1 MHCVKC
7 GSKLEENAKFCP
19 NCGMAVKNTKI
30 SKPNKEGSIR
40 KEIKKEARMKNKTPL
55 VLAALLVLVII
66 ACMTT
71 ILYFAFGVTITN
83 DLYLPWF
90 LEIIYWVV
98 ILAASIV

>member
-1 MHCVKC
+1 MYCVKC

-55 VLAALLVLVII
+55 VLAALS
-66 ACMTT
+66 AEGETT
-71 ILYFAFGVTITN
+71 ITDIKHLLRGYSDLIKKLTN
-83 DLYLPWF
+83 VGAKIW
-90 LEIIYWVV
+90 LEDE
-98 ILAASIV
+98 